1 MFSEIY
7 LWTKPLIVKSTLSPN
22 KNYFRHQLYCTP
34 EKPDISISFL
44 FAFLL
49 FQNWRKLQGMIPQI
63 PLLMSN
69 HVTNLAESTPVLAGS
84 RHDPYQRRSA
94 FTWADNLV
102 IMFMQFY
109 TEFHKVAMGCRPILD
124 LDKHLYK
131 HRKIA
136 NVGLLSLTGQ
146 QK

>member
-22 KNYFRHQLYCTP
+22 KNFFRLHTWITRHFNFIPFCISLVPELEKTPRNDSSDTFTDEQPCYKLGCSPHQYWL
-34 EKPDISISFL
+34 D
-44 FAFLL
+44 
-49 FQNWRKLQGMIPQI
+49 QGMT
-63 PLLMSN
+63 
-69 HVTNLAESTPVLAGS
+69 H
-84 RHDPYQRRSA
+84 YQRRSA

-124 LDKHLYK
+124 LHKHLYK